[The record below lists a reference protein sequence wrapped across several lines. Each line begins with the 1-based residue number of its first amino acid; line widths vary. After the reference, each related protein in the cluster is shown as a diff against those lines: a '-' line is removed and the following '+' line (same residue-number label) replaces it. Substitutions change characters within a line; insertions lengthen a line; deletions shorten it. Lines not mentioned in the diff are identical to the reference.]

1 MIYRIWAYVRV
12 QPRAQEARQG
22 FAQRHCC
29 PVSESR
35 HCNLGQ
41 WRQRQSKVE
50 QRAIRSPGKR
60 HRNRPELAETTT
72 VEQPPH
78 PSTSAE
84 EGQYDDT
91 KPADS
96 RSTSTSTNCPISTIT
111 AANTASSTT
120 SESEQG
126 CRTRSSQRSLLE
138 HACLGRRSESIQCLA
153 CTSSKSLSNA

>member
-1 MIYRIWAYVRV
+1 MTYRIWTYMRI

-22 FAQRHCC
+22 FTQRHRRAIAK
-29 PVSESR
+29 SWDSYF
-35 HCNLGQ
+35 GQ